1 MRVLIGSESFYPNIS
16 GVAVTTFNLASY
28 LARRGHEVAVMVP
41 SPRYRN
47 FSESFPEGFTVLRVA
62 SVWHPFRKGFRVT
75 VYPLSLA
82 RRVVREWRPD
92 IVHLQDPTSIGSA
105 LLKACREE
113 KIPVVISHHFTL
125 EYVLAY
131 LWFLRP
137 FHGFLRRKLTSA
149 MVKFYNQCR
158 HVICPSETVRRDL
171 LAAGVAVPVTA
182 ISNGVDLDRFF
193 AYEPPLAVRLAF
205 HLPAKPIVLYVGRM
219 DPDKSLDTL
228 IKAMP
233 LILARHDVHFVLC
246 GTGNLRE
253 KFERWVRK
261 DGLAPH
267 VTFLGPFANH
277 SENLPRLYQLA
288 TCFVIPSGIE
298 SQSIVTLEAMASG
311 LPIVAARAGAL
322 PELVTDGENGFLF
335 KLGDP
340 EDLAAKV
347 NLLLADEELRKLMG
361 KKSLEKVVAHKLE
374 ASMAR
379 IEEIYHRVVRN
390 GKA

>member
-1 MRVLIGSESFYPNIS
+1 MRVLIGSESFSPNIS
-16 GVAVTTFNLASY
+16 GVAVTTFNLAAY
-28 LARRGHEVAVMVP
+28 LARRGHEVTLMVP
-41 SPRYRN
+41 SPRFGN
-47 FSESFPEGFTVLRVA
+47 FTEVFPEGFHVLRVA

-75 VYPLSLA
+75 VYPLNLA
-82 RRVVREWRPD
+82 RRVVRQWRPD

-105 LLKACREE
+105 LLKATQEAGL
-113 KIPVVISHHFTL
+113 PVVISHHFTL

-137 FHGFLRRKLTSA
+137 FHKSLRRRLTTA
-149 MVKFYNQCR
+149 MVRFYNQCR
-158 HVICPSETVRRDL
+158 HVICPSETVRQSL
-171 LAAGVAVPVTA
+171 LQAGVAVPVTA

-193 AYEPPLAVRLAF
+193 AYEPPLAARLAF
-205 HLPAKPIVLYVGRM
+205 HLPAKPLILYVGRM

-228 IKAMP
+228 FKAMP
-233 LILARHDVHFVLC
+233 LILARHDVHFALC

-253 KFERWVRK
+253 KFERLVKK
-261 DGLAPH
+261 DGLAAH
-267 VTFLGPFANH
+267 VSFLGPFVNQ
-277 SENLPRLYQLA
+277 SDQLPRLYQLA

-322 PELVTDGENGFLF
+322 PELVTDGDNGFLF
-335 KLGDP
+335 TLGDP

-347 NLLLADEELRKLMG
+347 DALLADEKKRRKMG
-361 KKSLEKVVAHKLE
+361 RRSLEKVVTHKLE

-379 IEEIYHRVVRN
+379 IETIYQQVVSN
-390 GKA
+390 G